1 MGQKDQRYS
10 QPSAALSGVFGP
22 TTVGENIQNHSTVN
36 GMYAIDIKVSLRT
49 SEITNKN
56 YIIFHK

>member
-1 MGQKDQRYS
+1 MGQKAQRYS

-22 TTVGENIQNHSTVN
+22 TTVRENIQNHSTVN